1 MNSQPTRAWIVGASV
16 CLAIATLGADATTDA
31 LLAET
36 SALRELAVRRPV
48 TSRALTRAEIEGKIL
63 AAFTQQTTPDEIRAS
78 ELALK
83 VLGLVPADLDLRTLQ
98 LTLLTEQIAGLY
110 DPQTQEFYLADW
122 VDSKLQ
128 RPVIVHELTHALQDQ
143 HFALRR
149 LAEWPKGDSDAQVAA
164 HSLVEGDATLAMAQ
178 YLLGNP
184 EVGAAYLQSMQAAP
198 KMPVFESAP
207 RAVREGLT
215 FPFVQG
221 MQFAAALHGRGG
233 WKAVTA
239 AYSPLPQSTEQIL
252 HLDKFDA
259 RDLPVPVTVPD
270 VTAVLGQGW
279 RRLFDDVSGE
289 AGYQVILG
297 QFLPSTAEVQ
307 RAAAGWGGD
316 RYAVYENN
324 GQAVVIQMTVWDT
337 DLDAQQFEQAY
348 AARTSAR
355 FGGSRPAGFVL
366 ERRERR
372 VLIIEGA
379 TPPQNQTA
387 LIRALWR

>member
-1 MNSQPTRAWIVGASV
+1 MAARAWRISATF
-16 CLAIATLGADATTDA
+16 CLAVATLAADATTDA

-63 AAFTQQTTPDEIRAS
+63 EAFKQQTTPDEIRAS

-83 VLGLVPADLDLRTLQ
+83 VLGLAPADLDLRDLQ
-98 LTLLTEQIAGLY
+98 LTLLTEQLAGLY

-122 VDSKLQ
+122 IDPKLQ

-149 LAEWPKGDSDAQVAA
+149 LAEWPKGDSDAQLAA

-184 EVGAAYLQSMQAAP
+184 EAGAAYLQSMQAAP
-198 KMPVFESAP
+198 KMPVFEHAP
-207 RAVREGLT
+207 RAVRAGLT

-221 MQFAAALHGRGG
+221 MQFAAALQGRGG

-259 RDLPVPVTVPD
+259 RELPVPVVIPN

-279 RRLFDDVSGE
+279 RRLFDDVNGE
-289 AGYQVILG
+289 AGYQVILE
-297 QFLPSTAEVQ
+297 QFLSSTTEVQ

-316 RYAVYENN
+316 RYAVYENS
-324 GQAVVIQMTVWDT
+324 ARAIVIQMTVWDT
-337 DLDAQQFEQAY
+337 ELDARQFEEAY
-348 AARTSAR
+348 RARTSAR
-355 FGGSRPAGFVL
+355 FGGSTPAGFVL
-366 ERRERR
+366 ERRDRR
-372 VLIIEGA
+372 VLVIEGTTAAVNAPVLAA
-379 TPPQNQTA
+379 T
-387 LIRALWR
+387 LWR